1 MNLLNL
7 LGVCMIL
14 VLTLYLA
21 APALVYIL
29 HFRRIRE
36 KDQERMTIRSTFKGD
51 DEP

>member
-36 KDQERMTIRSTFKGD
+36 KERMTITSTFKGD
-51 DEP
+51 DAH